1 VRSLRSVLALATF
14 GLVLVT
20 LVGFAISFEL
30 LSRANDG
37 EIEELRQNDR
47 RDVDADELFN
57 ALVDEEVGMRGY
69 LVGGARE
76 LLEPY
81 ERGLAEEREIRTRLR
96 AARPVRSPT
105 SRPRCSPARPAS
117 TGSAPPTRRSRNGSP
132 RSIRPPAT
140 TTSTSSGWSRPL
152 RRRGVRRDPRRCP
165 PPMPGSIVQR
175 PAVVTASSSPAHQ
188 PPDTLG
194 A

>member
-69 LVGGARE
+69 LVGGARSCSS
-76 LLEPY
+76 
-81 ERGLAEEREIRTRLR
+81 RTS
-96 AARPVRSPT
+96 AA
-105 SRPRCSPARPAS
+105 
-117 TGSAPPTRRSRNGSP
+117 SP
-132 RSIRPPAT
+132 RSGRSARGCAPRGRSA
-140 TTSTSSGWSRPL
+140 
-152 RRRGVRRDPRRCP
+152 RRRHGLAARRQDQLRPDPRRP
-165 PPMPGSIVQR
+165 RGARGTARRVQSGR
-175 PAVVTASSSPAHQ
+175 PRRQRAPAAGGPVRYGGEEFVVILVDARRRCRALSCKGRRS
-188 PPDTLG
+188 
-194 A
+194 

>member
-96 AARPVRSPT
+96 T
-105 SRPRCSPARPAS
+105 E
-117 TGSAPPTRRSRNGSP
+117 
-132 RSIRPPAT
+132 I
-140 TTSTSSGWSRPL
+140 
-152 RRRGVRRDPRRCP
+152 
-165 PPMPGSIVQR
+165 PG
-175 PAVVTASSSPAHQ
+175 PAVPDLEARIDEWHRTIAEPQIHQREAGPLADVTASLLAGKTSFDRIRAAHAALEERLAAFNQAARDDNEHQQRVVPSATAERSSS
-188 PPDTLG
+188 
-194 A
+194 